1 MEASALDAESLSK
14 IGAEIAKEAM
24 QGAHS
29 AHASADDGDGDG
41 TIFEPEMSMPSP
53 KLYRYNPY
61 IKFPQ
66 FLELLV
72 RIALAAYDTHQDL
85 DAVDYR
91 VPVVLALKC
100 VFQKIARKFRDA
112 RHGTHAS
119 HPIRDISSHPGYYIN
134 GMTRFSKE
142 FVTMWKEDGSCDY
155 VSVEGVRS

>member
-14 IGAEIAKEAM
+14 IGAEIAKDALH
-24 QGAHS
+24 GARS
-29 AHASADDGDGDG
+29 APGSADDGEGNAADMS
-41 TIFEPEMSMPSP
+41 EPEMSMPSP

-61 IKFPQ
+61 IKFTQ
-66 FLELLV
+66 FLELLG

-85 DAVDYR
+85 ESVDYR

-119 HPIRDISSHPGYYIN
+119 HPIRDISSYPGYYIN

-142 FVTMWKEDGSCDY
+142 FVSMWKEDGSCDY
-155 VSVEGVRS
+155 VS